1 MAMIVMKADH
11 ITKTY
16 GEGEGKVSALDD
28 VSLVV
33 EKGELTA
40 ILGPS
45 GTGKSTLLHMIGGV
59 DVPTSGEITIG
70 DTVINKL
77 KDKELTLFRRRN
89 IGFVYQFFNLIPV
102 LNVEENILLPQLL
115 DKKDNCDSRLDELLD
130 ILELKDRRLHYPS
143 QLSGGQQQR
152 VAIGRALITNPELI
166 LADEPTGNLDSRS
179 GEIVI
184 HLLEQIHEELGVT
197 IMVVTH
203 DLWLASHCRRL
214 IFLKDGKIVGDLK
227 REEGQKE
234 FYQKI
239 ISREEKA

>member
-1 MAMIVMKADH
+1 MIVMKADH

-16 GEGEGKVSALDD
+16 GEGDSQVRALDD
-28 VSLVV
+28 VSLTV

-45 GTGKSTLLHMIGGV
+45 GTGKSTLLHVIGGV
-59 DVPTSGEITIG
+59 DKPTSGEVRIK
-70 DTVINKL
+70 DTVVNHL

-102 LNVEENILLPQLL
+102 LTVEENILLPQLL
-115 DKKDNCDSRLDELLD
+115 EKGETDDGRLDELLD
-130 ILELKDRRLHYPS
+130 ILELEERREHFPG

-152 VAIGRALITNPELI
+152 AAIGRALITNPELI

-184 HLLEQIHEELGVT
+184 HLLERIHEELGTT
-197 IMVVTH
+197 ILIVTH

-214 IFLKDGKIVGDLK
+214 IFLKDGKIVEDVR
-227 REEGQKE
+227 REEGQEE
-234 FYQKI
+234 FYRRI
-239 ISREEKA
+239 VGGENLGT

>member
-1 MAMIVMKADH
+1 MIVMRADH

-16 GEGEGKVSALDD
+16 GEGQGKVKALDD
-28 VSLVV
+28 VSLTV
-33 EKGELTA
+33 EKGEFTA

-59 DVPTSGEITIG
+59 DMPTSGEITIG
-70 DTVINKL
+70 DTAINRL

-102 LNVEENILLPQLL
+102 LNVEENILLPRLL
-115 DKKDNCDSRLDELLD
+115 DRKNDSDSRLEELLN
-130 ILELKDRRLHYPS
+130 ILELKDRRLHFPS

-152 VAIGRALITNPELI
+152 AAIGRALITKPALI

-184 HLLEQIHEELGVT
+184 QLLERIHEEMGVT
-197 IMVVTH
+197 IMIVTH

-214 IFLKDGKIVGDLK
+214 IFLKDGRIVEDLK
-227 REEGQKE
+227 REEGQEE

-239 ISREEKA
+239 IKRQEERA

>member
-1 MAMIVMKADH
+1 MIVMKAEH
-11 ITKTY
+11 VTKTY
-16 GEGEGKVSALDD
+16 GEGDSQVRALDD
-28 VSLVV
+28 VSLTV

-45 GTGKSTLLHMIGGV
+45 GTGKSTLLHVIGGV
-59 DVPTSGEITIG
+59 DKPTSGEVRIK
-70 DTVINKL
+70 DTVVNHL

-102 LNVEENILLPQLL
+102 LTVEENILLPQLL
-115 DKKDNCDSRLDELLD
+115 EKGETDEGRLDELLD
-130 ILELKDRRLHYPS
+130 ILELKERREHFPG

-152 VAIGRALITNPELI
+152 AAIGRALITNPELI

-184 HLLEQIHEELGVT
+184 HLLERIHEELGTT
-197 IMVVTH
+197 ILIVTH

-214 IFLKDGKIVGDLK
+214 IFLKDGKIVEDMK
-227 REEGQKE
+227 REEGQEE
-234 FYQKI
+234 FYRRIVGK
-239 ISREEKA
+239 SS

>member
-1 MAMIVMKADH
+1 MIVMRADH

-16 GEGEGKVSALDD
+16 GEGQGKVKALDD
-28 VSLVV
+28 VSLTV
-33 EKGELTA
+33 EKGEFTA

-59 DVPTSGEITIG
+59 DMPTSGEITIG
-70 DTVINKL
+70 DTAINRL

-102 LNVEENILLPQLL
+102 LNVEENILLPRLL
-115 DKKDNCDSRLDELLD
+115 DRKNDSDSRLEELLN
-130 ILELKDRRLHYPS
+130 ILELKDRRLHFPS

-152 VAIGRALITNPELI
+152 AAIGRALITDPAMI

-184 HLLEQIHEELGVT
+184 HLLERIHEEMGAT
-197 IMVVTH
+197 IMIVTH

-214 IFLKDGKIVGDLK
+214 IFLKDGRIVEDLK
-227 REEGQKE
+227 REEGQEE

-239 ISREEKA
+239 IKRQEERA

>member
-1 MAMIVMKADH
+1 MIVMKADH

-16 GEGEGKVSALDD
+16 GEGDVKVKALDD
-28 VSLVV
+28 VSLTV

-59 DVPTSGEITIG
+59 DMPTSGDITIS

-77 KDKELTLFRRRN
+77 KDKELTLFRRRK

-102 LNVEENILLPQLL
+102 LNVEENILLPKLL
-115 DKKDNCDSRLDELLD
+115 DKKNDSDSRLDELLE
-130 ILELKDRRLHYPS
+130 ILELKERRLHFPS

-152 VAIGRALITNPELI
+152 AAIGRALITNPELI

-184 HLLEQIHEELGVT
+184 HLLERIHEEMGAT
-197 IMVVTH
+197 ILIVTH

-214 IFLKDGKIVGDLK
+214 IFLKDGKIVEDLR

-239 ISREEKA
+239 ISREERA

>member
-1 MAMIVMKADH
+1 MIVMKAEH
-11 ITKTY
+11 VTKTY
-16 GEGEGKVSALDD
+16 GEGDSQVRALDD
-28 VSLVV
+28 VSLTV

-45 GTGKSTLLHMIGGV
+45 GTGKSTLLHVIGGV
-59 DVPTSGEITIG
+59 DKPTSGEVRIK
-70 DTVINKL
+70 DTVVNHL

-102 LNVEENILLPQLL
+102 LTVEENILLPQLL
-115 DKKDNCDSRLDELLD
+115 EKGETDDGRLDELLD
-130 ILELKDRRLHYPS
+130 ILELKERREHFPG

-152 VAIGRALITNPELI
+152 AAIGRALITNPELI

-184 HLLEQIHEELGVT
+184 HLLERIHEELGTT
-197 IMVVTH
+197 ILIVTH

-214 IFLKDGKIVGDLK
+214 IFLKDGKIVEDMK
-227 REEGQKE
+227 REEGQEE
-234 FYQKI
+234 FYRRIVGK
-239 ISREEKA
+239 EER

>member
-1 MAMIVMKADH
+1 MIVMRADH

-16 GEGEGKVSALDD
+16 GEGQGKVKALDD
-28 VSLVV
+28 VSLTV
-33 EKGELTA
+33 EKGEFTA

-59 DVPTSGEITIG
+59 DMPTSGEITIG
-70 DTVINKL
+70 DTAINRL
-77 KDKELTLFRRRN
+77 KDKELTLFRRWN

-102 LNVEENILLPQLL
+102 LNVEENILLPRLL
-115 DKKDNCDSRLDELLD
+115 DRKNDSDSRLEELLN
-130 ILELKDRRLHYPS
+130 ILELKDRRLHFPS

-152 VAIGRALITNPELI
+152 AAIGRALITDPAMI

-184 HLLEQIHEELGVT
+184 HLLERIHEEMGAT
-197 IMVVTH
+197 IMIVTH

-214 IFLKDGKIVGDLK
+214 IFLKDGRIVEDLK
-227 REEGQKE
+227 REEGQEE

-239 ISREEKA
+239 IKRQEERA

>member
-1 MAMIVMKADH
+1 MIVMRADH

-16 GEGEGKVSALDD
+16 GEGQGKVKALDD
-28 VSLVV
+28 VSLTV
-33 EKGELTA
+33 EKGEFTA

-59 DVPTSGEITIG
+59 DMPTSGEITIG
-70 DTVINKL
+70 DTVINRL

-102 LNVEENILLPQLL
+102 LNVEENILLPRLL
-115 DKKDNCDSRLDELLD
+115 DQKNDSDSRLEELLN
-130 ILELKDRRLHYPS
+130 ILELKDRRLHFPS

-152 VAIGRALITNPELI
+152 AAIGRALITDPALI

-184 HLLEQIHEELGVT
+184 HLLERIHEELGAT
-197 IMVVTH
+197 IMIVTH

-214 IFLKDGKIVGDLK
+214 IFLKDGRIVEDLK
-227 REEGQKE
+227 REEGQEE

-239 ISREEKA
+239 IKRQEARA

>member
-1 MAMIVMKADH
+1 MIVMRADH

-16 GEGEGKVSALDD
+16 GEGQGKVKALDD
-28 VSLVV
+28 VSLTV
-33 EKGELTA
+33 EKGEFTA

-59 DVPTSGEITIG
+59 DMPTSGEITIG
-70 DTVINKL
+70 DTAINRL

-102 LNVEENILLPQLL
+102 LNVEENILLPRLL
-115 DKKDNCDSRLDELLD
+115 DRKNDSGSRLDELLD
-130 ILELKDRRLHYPS
+130 ILELKDRRLHFPS

-152 VAIGRALITNPELI
+152 AAIGRALITDPAMI

-184 HLLEQIHEELGVT
+184 HLLERIHEEMGAT
-197 IMVVTH
+197 IMIVTH

-214 IFLKDGKIVGDLK
+214 IFLKDGRIVEDLK
-227 REEGQKE
+227 REEGQEE

-239 ISREEKA
+239 IKRQEERA

>member
-1 MAMIVMKADH
+1 MIVMKTDH

-16 GEGEGKVSALDD
+16 GEGDVKVKALDD
-28 VSLVV
+28 VSLTV

-59 DVPTSGEITIG
+59 DMPTSGDITIG

-77 KDKELTLFRRRN
+77 KDKELTLFRRRK

-102 LNVEENILLPQLL
+102 LNVEENILLPMLL
-115 DKKDNCDSRLDELLD
+115 DKKNDSDSRLDELLE
-130 ILELKDRRLHYPS
+130 ILELKDRRLHFPS

-152 VAIGRALITNPELI
+152 AAIGRALITNPELI

-184 HLLEQIHEELGVT
+184 HLLERIHEEMDAT
-197 IMVVTH
+197 ILIVTH

-214 IFLKDGKIVGDLK
+214 IFLKDGKIVEDLRRK
-227 REEGQKE
+227 EGQKE

-239 ISREEKA
+239 ISREESA